1 MDNTINTLDLR
12 RFQRAVK
19 QLRWLYAAS
28 IIIFCGAAIYYIYR
42 SLPKVPITGEML
54 IGEESMTDGGAGI
67 LAGGKGAGSMSA
79 GGMGQIMKTFSIG
92 GFGGAA
98 VDNELL
104 VLTSQDVKIRTV
116 KALNLNRIYIGETS
130 AGKKAQLWKETPI
143 YVEAPKEYFDTL
155 SVSFALKIDL
165 LPGGKAN
172 IKAVKGFFKRV
183 VAEAQDVSLPA
194 MFNTPYGS
202 FQILRGK
209 TFDSS
214 PYQKMHVSISGN
226 NTAAETLDKML
237 DIDVETKLSDV
248 IKIDLNY
255 ANPELGKAIVDG
267 LMAEYNTKRL
277 DRIHENAV
285 NSIKYYDDRIAET
298 LKTLEDA
305 EKKAADYQR
314 STSLTASEAEAKM
327 LASIK
332 TEGQAKVIAA
342 QHTIDYY
349 TTVIGSI
356 KNSIDSDELIPQ
368 LKIAG
373 DSIVNQYNRLI
384 LERRQLRLSAT
395 EDNSSL
401 IKLNEQIANIADLI
415 KTNASLMIRKAKSEL
430 DAETNITGMAHGRL
444 NTYPEAYREFASLE
458 RNQLFQ
464 NSLYVFL
471 VQARENAILKLYTDT
486 DLGYVFQPAY
496 TTKPGLPVKQ
506 LILIAVAF
514 ILAISFSTMCA
525 LIIMRYSQKIKSP
538 MDVAFIGLDQK
549 AINTDGAPE
558 QAARMRTLL
567 MSNPDTRVIYTA
579 NFCDTDIATASLIS
593 SFEAA
598 QLPVAEIEPVSNSMA
613 LSPETTEKI
622 RHASK
627 SNRFT
632 IVRLPQPTD
641 VFMVENEIDHAQAV
655 LLIAIPTSMK
665 RLELKKYLKGQTSSK
680 IFTFIVS

>member
-1 MDNTINTLDLR
+1 MDNTTNTLDLR
-12 RFQRAVK
+12 RFIRSVR
-19 QLRWLYAAS
+19 QLRWVYVAL
-28 IIIFCGAAIYYIYR
+28 ILFFCGAAIYYIYR
-42 SLPKVPITGEML
+42 SLPKVQITGEML

-67 LAGGKGAGSMSA
+67 LSSGKGAGMSA
-79 GGMGQIMKTFSIG
+79 GGMGQIMKTFSVG

-98 VDNELL
+98 VDNELI
-104 VLTSQDVKIRTV
+104 VLTSQDVKIRTI
-116 KALNLNRIYIGETS
+116 KALNLNRVYIGEAAS
-130 AGKKAQLWKETPI
+130 GKKAQLWKETPI

-155 SVSFALKIDL
+155 STPFALKIEL

-172 IKAVKGFFKRV
+172 IKAVKGLLKRTL
-183 VAEAQDVSLPA
+183 AEANDVSLPTV
-194 MFNTPYGS
+194 FNTPYGS
-202 FQILRGK
+202 LQILRGQ

-214 PYQKMHVSISGN
+214 PYRKLYVSISGN
-226 NTAAETLDKML
+226 NTAAEALDKML

-255 ANPELGKAIVDG
+255 PNAELGKAIVDG
-267 LMAEYNTKRL
+267 LMAEYNAKRL

-314 STSLTASEAEAKM
+314 STSLTASEAEAKL
-327 LASIK
+327 LASLK

-349 TTVIGSI
+349 TTVLGSI
-356 KNSIDSDELIPQ
+356 KNSLDSDDLIPQ

-373 DSIVNQYNRLI
+373 DSTVNQYNRLI
-384 LERRQLRLSAT
+384 MERRQLRQSAT

-401 IKLNEQIANIADLI
+401 IQLNEQITNIADLI

-430 DAETNITGMAHGRL
+430 EAEANIAGMAHGRL
-444 NTYPEAYREFASLE
+444 DNYPESYRVFAGLE
-458 RNQLFQ
+458 RNQVFQ

-471 VQARENAILKLYTDT
+471 VQARENAVLKLYTDT

-506 LILIAVAF
+506 ILLIVIALF
-514 ILAISFSTMCA
+514 FAIGIATIAA
-525 LIIMRYSQKIKSP
+525 LIHMRFSQRIKSP
-538 MDVAFIGLDQK
+538 MDVAFIGTDRR
-549 AINTDGAPE
+549 AIVTDGSPE

-567 MSNPDTRVIYTA
+567 MANPKTRIIFTA
-579 NFCDTDIATASLIS
+579 NFCETNVAVASLVS

-598 QLPVAEIEPVSNSMA
+598 NLPVAEIEPASNSII
-613 LSPETTEKI
+613 LSPETTEII
-622 RHASK
+622 RESSE

-632 IVRLPQPTD
+632 LVRLPQPTD
-641 VFMVENEIDHAQAV
+641 VFMVENEIDQEQAV
-655 LLIAIPTSMK
+655 LLISIPTTMK
-665 RLELKKYLKGQTSSK
+665 RFELKKLLKGQTSAK
-680 IFTFIVS
+680 VYTFIVS